1 MTTKKE
7 KTMGKVLEFL
17 LAIGI
22 MLIVVVIIGLPV
34 MWLWNWLMPLIFGLT
49 KISFGQAVG
58 LSFLGNMLF
67 NIGTSNK

>member
-7 KTMGKVLEFL
+7 KTMEKAFEFL
-17 LAIGI
+17 LVIGV
-22 MLIVVVIIGLPV
+22 MLIVVLIIGLPV

-49 KISFGQAVG
+49 KISFLQAVG